1 MSYKLIALDK
11 HLEVRLV
18 SVEETLIHLFEKSVL
33 KVMGP
38 EDTNTFQDN
47 PLCDGIKSVID
58 GVVHGVQVIWDD
70 NSSMENW
77 DFILMDAKNAFN
89 EINCIGMLWTVH
101 HLWPFRARFVFNCY
115 FHWSWIFLHNKTSA
129 ASFLHSMEG
138 VT

>member
-1 MSYKLIALDK
+1 M
-11 HLEVRLV
+11 
-18 SVEETLIHLFEKSVL
+18 IHLFEKSVL

-89 EINCIGMLWTVH
+89 EINCIGIL
-101 HLWPFRARFVFNCY
+101 
-115 FHWSWIFLHNKTSA
+115 
-129 ASFLHSMEG
+129 
-138 VT
+138 